1 MARYE
6 LGAIY
11 KIDGKNK
18 GTYYARLLTKDCYG
32 VFAPLKG
39 ELNEETFSQTPY
51 HLYLIC
57 NSFPEGNIISAWTKA
72 IGIAG
77 LSSR

>member
-39 ELNEETFSQTPY
+39 ELNEHS
-51 HLYLIC
+51 LKLL
-57 NSFPEGNIISAWTKA
+57 IISILFA
-72 IGIAG
+72 I
-77 LSSR
+77 LFL